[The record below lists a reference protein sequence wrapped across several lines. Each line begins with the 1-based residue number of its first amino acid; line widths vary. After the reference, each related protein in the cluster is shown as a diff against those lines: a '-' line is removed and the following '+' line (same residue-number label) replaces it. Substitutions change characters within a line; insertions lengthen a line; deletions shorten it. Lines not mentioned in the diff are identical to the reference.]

1 MKYSFI
7 LDNPKSETDTYIF
20 LLATASDGRLKLAIR
35 ERINPIY
42 WSKENQ
48 RPKIVKDK
56 KLSDSLKSITKKI
69 DRIADKLDELSNQY
83 KRSGK
88 PLLKMNV
95 EREIS
100 VLIGKAIQ
108 IDTNDFFACFEA
120 IYKDMVDGKLLTRS
134 GKIYSPGTLKNYGQS
149 LDYFTDFAKRH
160 SLNFSDVSQET
171 YREFVKHI
179 NDQGKSLNYL
189 GQHIKNWKRIM
200 EIAFERGWHSNTIY
214 KHKEFKTP
222 SEQTYD
228 IYLTEQELK
237 KMYDQNLSYNPKM
250 EICRDW
256 FIIDCYTG
264 LRISDLKLLGSKN
277 MQGEFITIVNEKTDT
292 KVVLPVHPYVRALIS
307 KYNGFPP
314 KMNDQEINDEI
325 KDVAE
330 ICGIDKTEL
339 YTVTEGGKR
348 KDYYLKRYQMVSN
361 HTARRSFITNLIKA
375 GVEHT
380 MIMKLAGI
388 VKFETLSRYIKLSA
402 EEVADQAA
410 QLDFFKG

>member
-7 LDNPKSETDTYIF
+7 LDNPKSENDTYIF
-20 LLATASDGRLKLAIR
+20 LFTTVSDGRLKLAIR
-35 ERINPIY
+35 ERINPGN

-56 KLSDSLKSITKKI
+56 KLAESLKSITKKI
-69 DRIADKLDELSNQY
+69 DRIADRLDELSNQY

-120 IYKDMVDGKLLTRS
+120 IYKDMVNGKLLTRS

-149 LDYFTDFAKRH
+149 LDYFTDFAKHH
-160 SLNFSDVSQET
+160 SLNFSDVSLET
-171 YREFVKHI
+171 YREFVKFI

-189 GQHIKNWKRIM
+189 GQHVKNWKRIM
-200 EIAFERGWHSNTIY
+200 EIAFERGWHSNTVY

-228 IYLTEQELK
+228 IYLTEEELK

-292 KVVLPVHPYVRALIS
+292 KVVLPVHPYVRALVS
-307 KYNGFPP
+307 KYKGFPP

-388 VKFETLSRYIKLSA
+388 VKFETLARYIKLSA

-410 QLDFFKG
+410 KLDFFK

>member
-7 LDNPKSETDTYIF
+7 LDNPKAETETYIF
-20 LLATASDGRLKLAIR
+20 LLATVSDGRLKYAIR
-35 ERINPIY
+35 ERINPNN

-56 KLSDSLKSITKKI
+56 KLAESLKSITKKI
-69 DRIADKLDELSNQY
+69 DRIADRLDELSNEY

-95 EREIS
+95 ERQIS
-100 VLIGKAIQ
+100 VLIGKSIQ

-120 IYKDMVDGKLLTRS
+120 IYKDMVSGKLLTRS

-149 LDYFTDFAKRH
+149 LDYFKDFSKRH
-160 SLNFSDVSQET
+160 SLNFSDVSLET
-171 YREFVKHI
+171 YREFVKFI

-189 GQHIKNWKRIM
+189 GQHVKNWKRIM
-200 EIAFERGWHSNTIY
+200 EIAFERGWHSNTVY

-228 IYLTEQELK
+228 IYLTEAELK

-250 EICRDW
+250 EVCRDW

-292 KVVLPVHPYVRALIS
+292 KVVLPVHPYVRALIN

-388 VKFETLSRYIKLSA
+388 VKFETLARYIKLSA

-410 QLDFFKG
+410 KLDFFK